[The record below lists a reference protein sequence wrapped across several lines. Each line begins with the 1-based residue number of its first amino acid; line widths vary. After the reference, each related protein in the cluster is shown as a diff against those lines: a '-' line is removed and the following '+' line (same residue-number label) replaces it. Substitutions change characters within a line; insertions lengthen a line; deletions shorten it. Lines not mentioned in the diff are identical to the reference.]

1 MTTFFMIALV
11 IALAGSALVLAP
23 MLRSHFAG
31 QDDDKRPGITL
42 TGGIMVAL
50 LLPLLALFL
59 YSRWTTW
66 DWSAAAEQ
74 AAQASD
80 EQMHSMEQ
88 AVASLEARLVQQP
101 DDIEGWR
108 MLGRSYMSMRRFDKA
123 AVAYR
128 KALELSGGD
137 QIQPLADYG
146 EALFLSDPSGMRGD
160 AGPLFRDLVAR
171 APDNP
176 KVMWY
181 GGLAAFE
188 AGDEG
193 QGRDLWSRLLTM
205 NPPEAMRRMI
215 EERIGPVSAVP
226 GSSPPVDGQ
235 PLARAGA
242 PAGSVAE
249 GAIRLNVSLDPALE
263 PRVNAGAPL
272 FVFARRPAGGPP
284 LAAVRKSAADLPL
297 VLDISDANA
306 MMQGIK
312 ISDQQ
317 ELTLVARLSM
327 TGSPREQSGD
337 LFGKVEYRRGDGNQV
352 AIRIDQIVP

>member
-1 MTTFFMIALV
+1 MTTFFIIALV

-23 MLRSHFAG
+23 MLRSFFAG
-31 QDDDKRPGITL
+31 HEDDKGPGITL

-66 DWSAAAEQ
+66 DWSGASQE
-74 AAQASD
+74 AAQVND

-108 MLGRSYMSMRRFDKA
+108 MLGRSYMSMRRYDKA
-123 AVAYR
+123 AVAYK

-146 EALFLSDPSGMRGD
+146 EALFLSDPAGMQGE
-160 AGPLFRDLVAR
+160 AGPLFRDLVVR

-188 AGDEG
+188 VGDEA
-193 QGRDLWSRLLTM
+193 QGRKLWSRLLSM
-205 NPPEAMRRMI
+205 GPPEPMRQMI
-215 EERIGPVSAVP
+215 EERIGPLAAEPAAGPSVAAKEPATP
-226 GSSPPVDGQ
+226 GG
-235 PLARAGA
+235 AAG
-242 PAGSVAE
+242 PIAE
-249 GAIRLNVSLDPALE
+249 GAIRLSVSVSPALQS
-263 PRVNAGAPL
+263 RVNAAVPL

-317 ELTLVARLSM
+317 ELVLVARLSM
-327 TGSPREQSGD
+327 SGSPREQSGD
-337 LFGKVEYRRGDGNQV
+337 LFGKVEYTRGDGDQV
-352 AIRIDQIVP
+352 AIRIDSVVP